1 MPEVFAAPLGLLNI
15 IKELYTGFMQELS
28 TAWWAEITTIKPRC
42 IYYFGPFETYPEAQS
57 AYPGYVDD
65 LDSEGAQ
72 GIVVV
77 IKRCEPDNLT
87 VFDEIETQI

>member
-1 MPEVFAAPLGLLNI
+1 M
-15 IKELYTGFMQELS
+15 KELYTGFVQEPS

-42 IYYFGPFETYPEAQS
+42 IYYFGPFQTDAEAQS
-57 AYPGYVDD
+57 AYSGYVDD

-77 IKRCEPDNLT
+77 IKRCKPDNLT